1 MSCCMQKS
9 LEKAYVLIWKIFFNN
24 QKEIWSQGRNVES
37 QNFKNRRKKLHN
49 DKQMLDVVFEI
60 EFSDDHHHDVIWLSL
75 DLIHFKMNKLIDR
88 TSIHDEI
95 SLKWLKF
102 EQLGDDHP
110 LTTKA
115 IPWTASKIV
124 SVRWWNFKDGG
135 S

>member
-1 MSCCMQKS
+1 
-9 LEKAYVLIWKIFFNN
+9 
-24 QKEIWSQGRNVES
+24 
-37 QNFKNRRKKLHN
+37 
-49 DKQMLDVVFEI
+49 MLDVDFEI
-60 EFSDDHHHDVIWLSL
+60 EFSDDDHHDVIWLSL

-124 SVRWWNFKDGG
+124 SVRLWNFKDGG